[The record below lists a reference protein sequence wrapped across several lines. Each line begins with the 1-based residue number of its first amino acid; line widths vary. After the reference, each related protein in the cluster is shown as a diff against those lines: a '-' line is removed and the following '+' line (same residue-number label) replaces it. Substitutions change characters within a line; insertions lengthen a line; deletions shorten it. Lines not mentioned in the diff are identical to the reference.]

1 MALFEAQHLHKRFG
15 DQVVLQD
22 VSLSF
27 EEGQLAGIMGP
38 NGAGKTTCFN
48 VLTGRFAPDRG
59 SVRFAGEDITGLP
72 PRQIAR
78 KGISRSFQVM
88 NLFND
93 YNALDNVLVALPA
106 VRRQGFNPWR
116 DLGADSSAQQQAA
129 AVLARVGLAGKEYAV
144 VALSYGERRALEIA
158 VALAAEPRLLF
169 LDEPTAGL
177 GAEGTARLADLV
189 AELKRQLT
197 IVIIEH
203 DMRFLFRLAD
213 TVSVI
218 HWGQVIA
225 SGTPAQLRDNP
236 WVQRSNLG
244 ALSVGAAVGSAAGL
258 GVVA

>member
-22 VSLSF
+22 ISLSF

-72 PRQIAR
+72 PRQVAR

-93 YNALDNVLVALPA
+93 YNAIDNVLVALPS

-116 DLGADSSAQQQAA
+116 DLGANGHAQQQAA

-144 VALSYGERRALEIA
+144 VGSLSYGERRALEIA

-177 GAEGTARLADLV
+177 GAEGTARLAELV
-189 AELKRQLT
+189 QELKRQLT
-197 IVIIEH
+197 LVIIEH

-225 SGTPAQLRDNP
+225 SGTPAQLRENP

-244 ALSVGAAVGSAAGL
+244 ALAVPM
-258 GVVA
+258 